1 MSWWGKIVGSG
12 IGLLGGP
19 IGGLIGGSIGH
30 WFDERNTSTT
40 TDERRALL
48 HYYAYFFSCAAKI
61 AKADGGISSKEIGVI
76 ESLIHRLRLSGPT
89 KDFAKDVFRKSK
101 KSSTPI
107 STDFKN
113 CHYLTKGNP
122 TMSLSFMGGLYEIA
136 CAENGKPSEIQLRC
150 LLLGESHLK
159 LPHGTIR
166 SWIEGEYVPDPKMYR
181 RKNEQSDLKWA
192 YRVLGVEENTSEM
205 EIKSQYRKKM
215 GVLHPDKLSGKDLP
229 DELLVFTT
237 EQAALINEAYD
248 KIRKDKA
255 FS

>member
-30 WFDERNTSTT
+30 WFDERNTSTRPMSAVRYST
-40 TDERRALL
+40 IMHTFLAVLL
-48 HYYAYFFSCAAKI
+48 KLRKQMVASPQK
-61 AKADGGISSKEIGVI
+61 KSEVV

-89 KDFAKDVFRKSK
+89 KDFAKRCFQKSK

-166 SWIEGEYVPDPKMYR
+166 SWIEG
-181 RKNEQSDLKWA
+181 
-192 YRVLGVEENTSEM
+192 GVCT
-205 EIKSQYRKKM
+205 
-215 GVLHPDKLSGKDLP
+215 
-229 DELLVFTT
+229 
-237 EQAALINEAYD
+237 
-248 KIRKDKA
+248 
-255 FS
+255 